1 MNNCRWVFMHIIF
14 QFSFMLESGTGH
26 KTALH
31 GHVGNMHVFLSCF
44 NFVVFCLMI
53 LRYSL
58 PCLSLILCVRQP
70 RLYPPLSYHPP
81 VILFV
86 DFSPNPCNE
95 ACIYG
100 LANISNAVEF
110 SVSFP
115 INRFSQYCAL
125 SIPITNHPFIS
136 CFPIDLQQPP
146 WQYLDDFSCT
156 FLLPFAFLAM
166 FHSLLL

>member
-1 MNNCRWVFMHIIF
+1 MHIIF

-31 GHVGNMHVFLSCF
+31 GHVGIMHVFLSCF
-44 NFVVFCLMI
+44 NFVVFCLMV

-100 LANISNAVEF
+100 LDNNNISNAVEF
-110 SVSFP
+110 SMFP
-115 INRFSQYCAL
+115 SPFKQVLTVLCFVVDPYHKSSIYIMFS
-125 SIPITNHPFIS
+125 N
-136 CFPIDLQQPP
+136 
-146 WQYLDDFSCT
+146 
-156 FLLPFAFLAM
+156 
-166 FHSLLL
+166 

>member
-1 MNNCRWVFMHIIF
+1 MHIIC

-95 ACIYG
+95 ACIYNMG
-100 LANISNAVEF
+100 LPTYPMQSSSLCFLPHKQVLTVLCFVDPYHKSSIYIMFSN
-110 SVSFP
+110 
-115 INRFSQYCAL
+115 
-125 SIPITNHPFIS
+125 
-136 CFPIDLQQPP
+136 
-146 WQYLDDFSCT
+146 
-156 FLLPFAFLAM
+156 
-166 FHSLLL
+166 